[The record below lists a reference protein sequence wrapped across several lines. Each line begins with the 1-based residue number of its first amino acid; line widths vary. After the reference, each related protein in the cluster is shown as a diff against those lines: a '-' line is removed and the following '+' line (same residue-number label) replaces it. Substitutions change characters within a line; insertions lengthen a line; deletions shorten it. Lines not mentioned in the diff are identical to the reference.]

1 MKNEN
6 TTNKIMNEKFKD
18 LPVDEDTQIILS
30 FETKVEHY
38 DVVYQKW
45 YWSGI
50 YAESI
55 IFCNEDVT
63 PLSEEEIKKE
73 VAENT
78 ALLKDNSQMTIKRGD
93 KYTFV
98 NFNFITE

>member
-38 DVVYQKW
+38 DVVYQ
-45 YWSGI
+45 
-50 YAESI
+50 
-55 IFCNEDVT
+55 
-63 PLSEEEIKKE
+63 
-73 VAENT
+73 
-78 ALLKDNSQMTIKRGD
+78 
-93 KYTFV
+93 
-98 NFNFITE
+98 